1 MHLHRPT
8 TEVTRQRENARRR
21 SRDTLPVP
29 HKGRGRTGSL
39 HSIKPA
45 AAALFILCLLTGLG
59 CSSDKRNVEDV
70 ALQWVEGIK
79 TGNPETFERIIDWQR
94 WYSTYSKPGRTG
106 TGSPGEPGQENEKP
120 RRRIAARPGQTEE
133 MPEDL
138 EYQKGLLVSVLST
151 DKVLATQYLTAINE
165 ITRVSVKKSEAVAE
179 ISQED
184 RTTGRGRRII
194 LQMHKDPDAGWRI
207 YKFTQEELEDS

>member
-1 MHLHRPT
+1 M
-8 TEVTRQRENARRR
+8 
-21 SRDTLPVP
+21 
-29 HKGRGRTGSL
+29 
-39 HSIKPA
+39 
-45 AAALFILCLLTGLG
+45 LCLLAGFG
-59 CSSDKRNVEDV
+59 CSSDKRSVEDV

-94 WYSTYSKPGRTG
+94 WYSTYSTARRTG
-106 TGSPGEPGQENEKP
+106 TGSPGDQGQENENPK
-120 RRRIAARPGQTEE
+120 RRIAARPGQTEE

-151 DKVLATQYLTAINE
+151 DRLLATQYLTAENE
-165 ITRVSVKKSEAVAE
+165 IKRVSVKKSEAVAE

-184 RTTGRGRRII
+184 RTTGRRRRII

-207 YKFTQEELEDS
+207 YRFTQEELQDS